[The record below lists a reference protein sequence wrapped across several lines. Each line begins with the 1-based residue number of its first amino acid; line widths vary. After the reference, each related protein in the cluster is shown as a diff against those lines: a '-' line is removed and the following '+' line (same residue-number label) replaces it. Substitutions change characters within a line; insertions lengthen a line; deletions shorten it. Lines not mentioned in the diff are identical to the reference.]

1 MLVDDGDGQAG
12 EVDARIHCRWQCRRN
27 RTGGNR
33 HALPR
38 PRTAKAVSPPIYTL
52 PFFPSSDVLIHANEL
67 SIECPEFRIPLSFS
81 ELADNERINSKKK
94 SKVVLIQQKIIKSK
108 PQIRDL

>member
-1 MLVDDGDGQAG
+1 MMVMDKQVRLMREFTAGGNVD
-12 EVDARIHCRWQCRRN
+12 EIER
-27 RTGGNR
+27 GGNR